1 MPDWQVRVQVTYAE
15 LSQLQWKLGY
25 IPKQGRGSGLEL
37 QYSQGFSQTGT
48 VA

>member
-1 MPDWQVRVQVTYAE
+1 MPDGQVHVQVSYAE

-37 QYSQGFSQTGT
+37 QHRVKGVVRREQ
-48 VA
+48 